1 MVLMI
6 DNYDSFTYNIVDLLK
21 KAGQTV
27 VVKRNKSITIS
38 GIENMTPQPD
48 YIVISPGSGTPDDAG
63 ISLSIVQH
71 FGGRIP
77 ILGVC
82 LGHQVI
88 VQAFGGRIVQ
98 APTIM
103 HGKVDTVSHDNRGL
117 FRNIEQN
124 MSVVRYHSLT
134 ASQGN
139 IPDVLQITAR
149 AQSDQAIMGVRHK
162 EYLVEGV
169 QFHPESIGTPH
180 GYKLI
185 QNFLTYK
192 REESPVTRILGQ
204 LTSGM
209 NLDEADAYEIMDE
222 ITNGELSNGQIGAFL
237 GAMAVKGVTSVEL
250 SQFASVFIDKT
261 GVMPEKQELLDTCG
275 TGGDGK
281 HTFNISTASALV
293 CAAAG
298 IKIAKH
304 GNKAVSSK
312 SGSYDFLQALGIP
325 VSQSYGE
332 CQKSIDRDNF
342 AFLFA
347 PIFHSAM
354 RHAGQVRQELKVRTI
369 FNMIGPL
376 VNPMRPCFQIT
387 GVFSESI
394 LDLYAETLKLL
405 GIKRG
410 MVVHSEDHLDEISIC
425 APTMGREVCED
436 GEIRKYTIDPE
447 SLGIFGYQMKDLEG
461 GNAVE
466 NAELFLEVIG
476 GELVE
481 KKNQAVFEVVALN
494 AGAGLYTAGAVE
506 TIEQGYQDACRL
518 LSDGTVSK
526 LVKCLQDQ
534 GKEA

>member
-6 DNYDSFTYNIVDLLK
+6 DNYDSFTYNIVDLLRRT
-21 KAGQTV
+21 GQEV
-27 VVKRNKSITIS
+27 VVKRNKSITIDE
-38 GIENMTPQPD
+38 IEQINPD
-48 YIVISPGSGTPDDAG
+48 HIVISPGPGTPDDAG
-63 ISLSIVQH
+63 ISLQVVRH
-71 FGGRIP
+71 FAGKIP
-77 ILGVC
+77 IMGVC

-88 VQAFGGRIVQ
+88 VQAFGGEIVP

-103 HGKVDTVSHDNRGL
+103 HGKVDTVSHDSRGM
-117 FRNIEQN
+117 FRNIEQRLK
-124 MSVVRYHSLT
+124 VVRYHSLT
-134 ASQGN
+134 ANQGS
-139 IPDVLQITAR
+139 IPDVLQVTAR

-162 EYLVEGV
+162 DYQVEGV
-169 QFHPESIGTPH
+169 QFHPESIGTLH
-180 GYKLI
+180 GEKLI
-185 QNFLTYK
+185 QNFLSYK

-204 LTSGM
+204 LTTGKD
-209 NLDEADAYEIMDE
+209 LAAADAYEIMDE

-237 GAMAVKGVTSVEL
+237 GAMAVKGVTPIEL
-250 SQFASVFIDKT
+250 SQFAAVLIDKT
-261 GVMPEKQELLDTCG
+261 GVLPEKQELLDTCG

-298 IKIAKH
+298 MKISKH

-325 VSQSYGE
+325 VSQSYEE
-332 CQKSIDRDNF
+332 CRKSIDRKYF

-354 RHAGQVRQELKVRTI
+354 RYAGQVRQELKVRTV

-376 VNPMRPCFQIT
+376 VNPMRPCYQIT

-410 MVVHSEDHLDEISIC
+410 LVVHSEDHLDEISIC
-425 APTMGREVCED
+425 APTMVREVCED
-436 GEIRKYTIDPE
+436 GGIREYTIDPE
-447 SLGIFGYQMKDLEG
+447 SLGISGYQMKDLEG

-466 NAELFLEVIG
+466 NAELFMEVIQG
-476 GELVE
+476 DLEP
-481 KKNQAVFEVVALN
+481 KKNQAVFEAVALN
-494 AGAGLYTAGAVE
+494 AGAGLYTAGAAE
-506 TIEQGYQDACRL
+506 TIEQGYLNACRIIT
-518 LSDGTVSK
+518 DGTVSK
-526 LVKCLQDQ
+526 LVNNLKSH
-534 GKEA
+534 GKGT

>member
-21 KAGQTV
+21 KSGREV
-27 VVKRNKSITIS
+27 VVKRNKSITIAE
-38 GIENMTPQPD
+38 IEEMKPD
-48 YIVISPGSGTPDDAG
+48 YIVISPGPGYPDDAG
-63 ISLSIVQH
+63 ISLSVVQH
-71 FGGRIP
+71 FAGKIP

-88 VQAFGGRIVQ
+88 VQAFGGRITQ

-103 HGKVDTVSHDNRGL
+103 HGKVDAVSHDSRGM

-124 MSVVRYHSLT
+124 MKVVRYHSLT
-134 ASQGN
+134 ANPGT
-139 IPDVLQITAR
+139 IPDVLQVTAR
-149 AQSDQAIMGVRHK
+149 GQKDQAVMGVRHK
-162 EYLVEGV
+162 EYQIEGV

-185 QNFLTYK
+185 QNFLNYK

-204 LTSGM
+204 LTGGGD
-209 NLDEADAYEIMDE
+209 LDPADAYEIMDE
-222 ITNGELSNGQIGAFL
+222 ITSGELSNGQIGAFL
-237 GAMAVKGVTSVEL
+237 GAMAVKGVTPVEL
-250 SQFASVFIDKT
+250 SQFASVLINKT
-261 GVMPEKQELLDTCG
+261 GVTAEGQELLDTCG

-298 IKIAKH
+298 IKISKH

-325 VSQSYGE
+325 VSQSYKE
-332 CQKSIDRDNF
+332 CVNAIDQNGF

-354 RHAGQVRQELKVRTI
+354 KYAGQVRQELKVRTV

-376 VNPMRPCFQIT
+376 VNPMRPCFQIA
-387 GVFSESI
+387 GVFSETI
-394 LDLYAETLKLL
+394 LDLYAETLRLL

-410 MVVHSEDHLDEISIC
+410 LVVHSDDHLDEISIC
-425 APTMGREVCED
+425 APTTVKEIGTD
-436 GEIRKYTIDPE
+436 GEIREYKIEPE
-447 SLGIFGYQMKDLEG
+447 KFGISGYSMQDLEG
-461 GNAVE
+461 GNAME
-466 NAELFLEVIG
+466 NAELFLEIIG
-476 GELVE
+476 GDVSR
-481 KKNQAVFEVVALN
+481 KKNQAVFEAVALN
-494 AGAGLYTAGAVE
+494 AGAGLYTTGSVE
-506 TIEQGYQDACRL
+506 SIEQGYRKAARL
-518 LSDGTVSK
+518 ISDGTVK
-526 LVKCLQDQ
+526 ELVLKLQDQ
-534 GKEA
+534 G

>member
-1 MVLMI
+1 MVLVI

-21 KAGQTV
+21 KSGRNV
-27 VVKRNKSITIS
+27 VVKRNKSITTAE
-38 GIENMTPQPD
+38 IEKMKPD
-48 YIVISPGSGTPDDAG
+48 YIVISPGPGTPDDAG
-63 ISLSIVQH
+63 VSLSVVEH
-71 FGGRIP
+71 FAGKIP
-77 ILGVC
+77 ILGIC

-88 VQAFGGRIVQ
+88 VQAFGGKIVQ

-103 HGKVDTVSHDNRGL
+103 QGKVDTVSHDSRGI

-134 ASQGN
+134 ANQGN
-139 IPDVLQITAR
+139 LPDVLQVSAR

-169 QFHPESIGTPH
+169 QFHPESIGTLH

-204 LTSGM
+204 LTGGAD
-209 NLDEADAYEIMDE
+209 LDAADAYEIMDE

-237 GAMAVKGVTSVEL
+237 GAMAVKEPTPVEL
-250 SQFASVFIDKT
+250 SQFASVLIDKT
-261 GVMPEKQELLDTCG
+261 GVMPGKQPLLDTCG

-298 IKIAKH
+298 VKVAKH

-325 VSQSYGE
+325 VSQSYEECGE
-332 CQKSIDRDNF
+332 SLDREKF

-354 RHAGQVRQELKVRTI
+354 RHAGQVRQELKVRTV

-376 VNPMRPCFQIT
+376 VNPMRPDFQIA

-394 LDLYAETLKLL
+394 LGLYAETMKLL
-405 GIKRG
+405 GVKRG
-410 MVVHSEDHLDEISIC
+410 MVVHSDDHLDEISIC
-425 APTMGREVCED
+425 APTKVREICED
-436 GEIRKYTIDPE
+436 GEILEYKIDPE
-447 SLGIFGYQMKDLEG
+447 MFGITGYSMEDLEG

-466 NAELFLEVIG
+466 NAELFLEVLR
-476 GELVE
+476 GERSRR
-481 KKNQAVFEVVALN
+481 KNQAVFEAVALN
-494 AGAGLYTAGAVE
+494 AGAGLYTAKAVE
-506 TIEQGYQDACRL
+506 TIEQGYQTACKL
-518 LSDGTVSK
+518 MLDGTVSNVVVQLK
-526 LVKCLQDQ
+526 SQ
-534 GKEA
+534 GKQA